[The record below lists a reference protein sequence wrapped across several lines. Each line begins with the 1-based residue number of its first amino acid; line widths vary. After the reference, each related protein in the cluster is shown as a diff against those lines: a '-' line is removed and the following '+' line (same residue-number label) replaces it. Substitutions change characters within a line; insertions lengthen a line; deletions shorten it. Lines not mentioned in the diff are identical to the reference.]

1 MKPKYAYRVRIAKDI
16 IAEVMPPV
24 RVSRKAIVLCLGLP
38 GMPSKDSLLRFLSE
52 RGFWVFLPRY
62 RGAWE
67 SEGVFLGRSPVKD
80 ILDVAAA
87 IRKGRFIEEFGRTNL
102 RCAVSEVYVIGSSF
116 GGAVALS
123 ASCDSRIKKIIAL
136 SPVVDFT
143 NVQGEDGEWLEDFVG
158 RAFGGAYRSSRSGW
172 KKLNAGTLFN
182 PASEVNHLDPKKI
195 FVMHSS
201 DDEVVGVGPVRGFVR
216 ALGCA
221 YREFRKR
228 GHMSAGVAMEPKIWK
243 EVMRFISSKK

>member
-1 MKPKYAYRVRIAKDI
+1 MKKLKYAYRVRIAKDI

-24 RVSRKAIVLCLGLP
+24 RASRKAIILCLGLP

-67 SEGVFLGRSPVKD
+67 SGGVFLERSPVKD
-80 ILDVAAA
+80 MLDVAAA
-87 IRKGRFIEEFGRTNL
+87 IRKGRFIEEFGRTDL

-123 ASCDSRIKKIIAL
+123 ASRDLRIKKVVAL

-158 RAFGGAYRSSRSGW
+158 RAFGGAYRSSRGGW
-172 KKLNAGTLFN
+172 KKLNTGKLFN
-182 PASEVNHLDPKKI
+182 PASEVKRLDSKKI
-195 FVMHSS
+195 FVMQST
-201 DDEVVGVGPVRGFVR
+201 DDEVVGIGPVRDFIR
-216 ALGCA
+216 ALGCT
-221 YREFRKR
+221 YREFRRR
-228 GHMSAGVAMEPKIWK
+228 GHMSAGV
-243 EVMRFISSKK
+243 VMDRDVWMSIKKFLS